1 MTTDADSIPNDFMCP
16 LTLTLFEDPLVSK
29 HGHSFERRA
38 ILEWLGEGN
47 TTCPIT
53 RKPLT
58 PSMLFPNA
66 ALRMRVKSWEK
77 ENCYSDGDD
86 SDDDEASGQFVCR
99 GGADA
104 VAADRLLISFNN
116 ATDATTVVDDHVHPA
131 VVLPLVQAKAEE
143 TVPVLLRAAT
153 PEDVVSFSQDKSF
166 VDGKEWNLG
175 GKWIL
180 VLQRKNE
187 KKY

>member
-86 SDDDEASGQFVCR
+86 SDDDETSGQFVCR
-99 GGADA
+99 SGADA
-104 VAADRLLISFNN
+104 VAADRLLISFSDV
-116 ATDATTVVDDHVHPA
+116 TDATSRGRRSRSSRRSTTTSTGEGRRDSTGSA
-131 VVLPLVQAKAEE
+131 QSSNTRRRRFL
-143 TVPVLLRAAT
+143 
-153 PEDVVSFSQDKSF
+153 FS
-166 VDGKEWNLG
+166 
-175 GKWIL
+175 
-180 VLQRKNE
+180 R
-187 KKY
+187 

>member
-1 MTTDADSIPNDFMCP
+1 MVMILMTTKPVANSFVEEVLMPSRR
-16 LTLTLFEDPLVSK
+16 TVS
-29 HGHSFERRA
+29 SS
-38 ILEWLGEGN
+38 LS
-47 TTCPIT
+47 TMP
-53 RKPLT
+53 PT
-58 PSMLFPNA
+58 PPA
-66 ALRMRVKSWEK
+66 
-77 ENCYSDGDD
+77 
-86 SDDDEASGQFVCR
+86 
-99 GGADA
+99 
-104 VAADRLLISFNN
+104 
-116 ATDATTVVDDHVHPA
+116 VVDDHVHPA